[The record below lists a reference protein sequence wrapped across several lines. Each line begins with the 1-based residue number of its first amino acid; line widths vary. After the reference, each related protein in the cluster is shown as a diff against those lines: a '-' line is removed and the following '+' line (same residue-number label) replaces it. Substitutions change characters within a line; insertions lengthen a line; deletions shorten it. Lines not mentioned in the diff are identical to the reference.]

1 MGKMR
6 NAAIARCK
14 TVVKFEQPIA
24 NNEIFRLNRE
34 EEIQVNHLV
43 GEGHTKGKQYAEYGT

>member
-14 TVVKFEQPIA
+14 TIVEFEQPIA
-24 NNEIFRLNRE
+24 NNEIFGLDRE
-34 EEIQVNHLV
+34 EEIQVNYLV
-43 GEGHTKGKQYAEYGT
+43 REGHTKGKKYPKYSA